1 MPSARDAI
9 LGRLRTSRASVHLPR
24 ADAPAAPPPE
34 RRSPSE
40 CLLRFHEEA
49 TALGIECFV
58 ELSADDVYARVR
70 RLTDGDG
77 RRLLSWDRGQLP
89 YRLGELAHDATF
101 GHSPRAQQALAEV
114 GLTGCD
120 GAIAETGSL
129 VMLSAPGRSRIVSLL
144 PPFHVA
150 VVTPDDLCF
159 SMGEY
164 FHDHREQ
171 LESSASCT
179 FITGP
184 SRTADIELI
193 LTLGIHGPGRVAVV
207 LGPDSSS

>member
-1 MPSARDAI
+1 MSTSRDAI
-9 LGRLRTSRASVHLPR
+9 LGRLMTSRASVRLPR
-24 ADAPAAPPPE
+24 ADAPAPPPPD

-58 ELSADDVYARVR
+58 ELSAADVCERVR
-70 RLTDGDG
+70 RLTDGL
-77 RRLLSWDRGQLP
+77 RVFSWDAAQLP
-89 YRLGELAHDATF
+89 YGLGDVLGDAAF

-129 VMLSAPGRSRIVSLL
+129 VMLSAAGRSRAVSLL

-159 SMGEY
+159 SMGE
-164 FHDHREQ
+164 FLHDHRDR
-171 LESSASCT
+171 LRSSASCT

-184 SRTADIELI
+184 SRTADIELT
-193 LTLGIHGPGRVAVV
+193 LTLGIHGPGRVAIV
-207 LGPDSSS
+207 LGPDL

>member
-1 MPSARDAI
+1 MSSREAI
-9 LGRLRTSRASVHLPR
+9 LGRLMTSRASVRLPQH
-24 ADAPAAPPPE
+24 DAPAPRLPE

-58 ELSADDVYARVR
+58 ELSAADVCDRVR
-70 RLTDGDG
+70 RLTDGL
-77 RRLLSWDRGQLP
+77 RLLSWDATQLP
-89 YRLGELAHDATF
+89 YGLGDLLSNASF
-101 GHSPRAQQALAEV
+101 GHSPRADQALAEA

-129 VMLSAPGRSRIVSLL
+129 VMLSAPGRSRVVSLL

-164 FHDHREQ
+164 FHDHRDRIQ
-171 LESSASCT
+171 SSTSCT

-184 SRTADIELI
+184 SRTADIELT
-193 LTLGIHGPGRVAVV
+193 LTLGIHGPGRLAIIM
-207 LGPDSSS
+207 GPDV